1 MERTSEMAWVPLAE
15 RTPDEH
21 KKARQVLELLGDSS
35 ELSDAYEQHKWGLF
49 RRQGTA
55 SFYKALTDMERL
67 ESFVEP
73 EEWMMKEE
81 YGQAEPNA
89 SSVEPDHEYEDE
101 REIDDRDLR
110 SIDWVMK
117 RARSEATRKKARA
130 LYQQRL
136 LDLYISHVEHTGETY
151 YPQLRKELI
160 LDYCDQNGLA
170 MPE

>member
-1 MERTSEMAWVPLAE
+1 MEWVPLTERTSDE
-15 RTPDEH
+15 RQ
-21 KKARQVLELLGDSS
+21 KARQVLQLLGDSTD
-35 ELSDAYEQHKWGLF
+35 LTLAYEQYSWGLF

-67 ESFVEP
+67 ESLVDP
-73 EEWMMKEE
+73 EEWIAKEE
-81 YGQAEPNA
+81 TLKTDINT
-89 SSVEPDHEYEDE
+89 SSVETAHEYEDE
-101 REIDDRDLR
+101 RELDDRDLR

-117 RARSEATRKKARA
+117 RARSESTRRKARA

-160 LDYCDQNGLA
+160 LDYCDRNGLP

>member
-1 MERTSEMAWVPLAE
+1 MEWIPLTERTSDE
-15 RTPDEH
+15 R
-21 KKARQVLELLGDSS
+21 KKARQVLQLLGDST
-35 ELSDAYEQHKWGLF
+35 ELSVAYEKRDWGIF

-67 ESFVEP
+67 RTFVNPQEWISKEESTKPDANTSSSEP
-73 EEWMMKEE
+73 EL
-81 YGQAEPNA
+81 
-89 SSVEPDHEYEDE
+89 EYEDQ
-101 REIDDRDLR
+101 REVDDRDLR

-117 RARSEATRKKARA
+117 RARSESTRRKARA

-160 LDYCDQNGLA
+160 LDYCDQNGLP
-170 MPE
+170 MPD